1 MHSPERPGT
10 DAAHGQNRHTVSHTR
25 RSGLSVQTA
34 DRGRARA
41 QANVR
46 TGGGEAM
53 YDQRLF
59 NQEGG
64 LASGLEADDA
74 YNTYDKPLF
83 AERGTG
89 LHRAPARAADED
101 ADQEAGV
108 RTEKF
113 KPDRVRP
120 LAYYPE
126 TNPKPEPGCRMQ
138 PRTAVISGVSAAGQ
152 CPWAVPRTCQR
163 LHALRQGRARRRS
176 ERLACSWSPRAKT
189 CLSEGE

>member
-1 MHSPERPGT
+1 
-10 DAAHGQNRHTVSHTR
+10 
-25 RSGLSVQTA
+25 
-34 DRGRARA
+34 
-41 QANVR
+41 VR

-120 LAYYPE
+120 LAYNPE

-152 CPWAVPRTCQR
+152 SLGCSAHLPAV
-163 LHALRQGRARRRS
+163 ARPASRPGAASVGAARMLVVAACKDVF
-176 ERLACSWSPRAKT
+176 ER
-189 CLSEGE
+189 G